1 MKLPVL
7 IKHQPRRLQTLLL
20 ESQGVKSAR
29 NYGKV
34 RIWLVLLVVFVAIL
48 AVVAAGVAWH
58 YINRPIAL
66 RGAVIQENDDPK
78 KQSPIMDVQIDAGDR
93 MAGGPVKSDFS
104 GYFKVTLRPGVKKGQ
119 PITIHFRNPDFQP
132 VDWKGMVS
140 DNVYVIRMVPLH
152 HDDTDEKPDRPQ
164 VLVSNIFVRYSIE
177 TTAAV
182 NIGTGVTTFQVIN
195 VANVPCD
202 RTTPCSPDNKWKA
215 AIGGASLDAG
225 QGNVFENARV
235 SCIAGPCPFTKID
248 SDNFSHGGRVISV
261 MVRGWADTTT
271 FLFQAEVFRQ
281 QINDIVRETYP
292 VIFGRALNFTLPAA
306 AQGPSLE
313 AEIAGTNIIFPLGPS
328 PTLSWAN
335 CNVKVGRDQS
345 KSYRC
350 ELKPGY
356 RFR

>member
-1 MKLPVL
+1 MKFACN
-7 IKHQPRRLQTLLL
+7 R
-20 ESQGVKSAR
+20 
-29 NYGKV
+29 GKV
-34 RIWLVLLVVFVAIL
+34 RIWLISLAAFVATL
-48 AVVAAGVAWH
+48 AVVAAVVAWH
-58 YINRPIAL
+58 YINKPISL
-66 RGAVIQENDDPK
+66 RGAVIQQNDDPK
-78 KQSPIMDVQIDAGDR
+78 KQSPIMDVQIDGGDQ

-119 PITIHFRNPDFQP
+119 PITIHFRNPNFQP

-195 VANVPCD
+195 FATIPCD
-202 RTTPCSPDNKWKA
+202 HATPCSPDNKWKA

-248 SDNFSHGGRVISV
+248 SDEFSHGGRNIGVSV
-261 MVRGWADTTT
+261 LDWSDTAM

-281 QINDIVRETYP
+281 EISDIVRETYP

-306 AQGPSLE
+306 AQGPSLQ
-313 AEIAGTNIIFPLGPS
+313 AEIAG
-328 PTLSWAN
+328 
-335 CNVKVGRDQS
+335 
-345 KSYRC
+345 
-350 ELKPGY
+350 
-356 RFR
+356 

>member
-1 MKLPVL
+1 M
-7 IKHQPRRLQTLLL
+7 L

-29 NYGKV
+29 YYGKV

-119 PITIHFRNPDFQP
+119 PITIRFRNPNFQP

-140 DNVYVIRMVPLH
+140 DKVYVIRMVPLH